1 MTPIFSRGGWRP
13 LLTAAWMLALAASLS
28 VAQEIT
34 GTLTGTTSDASGA
47 VLPGVSITVTNKDSN
62 QSLTARSDSAG
73 VWYARELKPG
83 RYSVKL
89 EAKGFQTTNIAEVIV
104 PVGRTIT
111 INNSLTI
118 GAVEQSVTV
127 TEAPPVIDFT
137 GTTVAQNLTAAEIDR
152 IPKGRS
158 FQSVILLAPFTNSG
172 DIEGG
177 YQVNGAS
184 GAENNFMVDGLSTTS
199 LVNGKSRQNAAF
211 EYIQEV
217 QVKTNGIEA
226 EYGGALGGVVNA
238 VTKSGGN
245 QFHGEAHYF
254 LFGNKLSA
262 SPVKRLLLDPID
274 DRTVSYVQDSKFKN
288 DTHEFGGSLG
298 GYLIKNKL
306 YFYTAISPQFQR
318 SANDYL
324 FANGLEADTIERKR
338 LFMNAFNKLSFDP
351 SNRVRTNFSWLY
363 SPFYSEGTLPGY
375 DSYANAVSANRA
387 SNQANKTRGFSN
399 PQASYSGDVN
409 IQLSNTSLLSLRGG
423 YFFDNFRTN
432 GVPAFSSVTYQ
443 TSGIGLPF
451 DIPANLRQGVNA
463 QNTPRVQQT
472 FKDAVGRTYLRADY
486 SVFANFLGQHNLKVG
501 AGHQR
506 NVNSVDVGYPG
517 GGYVFIWW
525 DRAFRSNATGVTDRG
540 QYGYYEVNDIGTRG
554 SVGAGI
560 THLYIQDQWRVSKKL
575 SLSLGLRTENE
586 KIPSFRR
593 AQREY
598 AFEFPFE
605 KKLAPR
611 LGASYDVFGDGR
623 MKVYGSWGLFYDWTK
638 YELAR
643 GSFGGDFW
651 TVKYRALDT
660 LDVFNLSGTN
670 APGRDIWNPAVP
682 NSFRDRRLVDFNA
695 VDPDLKP
702 MSQSNTSL
710 GFEYAVK
717 PQMVMAVRYV
727 HNSLRRTIEDLGTLV
742 DGNETYIFGNPG
754 EGISKVMIPS
764 TATQPFAMPK
774 PKRTYDGVE
783 FSVSR
788 RFSNRWFGQASYV
801 YSRLYG
807 NYAGLANSDEISSPT
822 TNRTSAT
829 SQQSAGS
836 IARQGGNAN
845 RSWDLDEILFDSKG
859 NIVEGRLGTDRPHV
873 MKFFGSYNFKFG
885 TELGGFFYAGSGTP
899 ITTNYQTQNG
909 VGVFANGRGD
919 LGRSPVFNQTD
930 LMVAHEFKMG
940 EVRRLR
946 LEFNMQ
952 NLFNQKTARSI
963 YPSINRE
970 RRQSAA
976 IDLHSV
982 DLTKGYDP
990 AALLAATTDGRAL
1003 SLAPQFGKA
1012 DIFNPGFA
1020 GRFLLKYVF

>member
-1 MTPIFSRGGWRP
+1 MSGLPKAVA
-13 LLTAAWMLALAASLS
+13 LLALAAALAT
-28 VAQEIT
+28 AQEIT
-34 GTLTGTTSDASGA
+34 GTLTGTTTDASGA
-47 VLPGVSITVTNKDSN
+47 VLPGVAVTVTNKDSN
-62 QSLTARSDSAG
+62 QSTAARSDSAG

-83 RYSVKL
+83 RYTVKL
-89 EAKGFQTTNIAEVIV
+89 EAKGFQTTTITEVAV
-104 PVGRTIT
+104 PVGRTIA

-127 TEAPPVIDFT
+127 SEAPPVIDFT

-152 IPKGRS
+152 VPKGRS

-172 DIEGG
+172 DVEGG
-177 YQVNGAS
+177 FQVNGTS
-184 GAENNFMVDGLSTTS
+184 GAENNFMVDGLSNTS

-211 EYIQEV
+211 EHIQEV

-254 LFGNKLSA
+254 LFGNKLGA
-262 SPVKRLLLDPID
+262 APVKRLVLDPVD
-274 DRTVSYVQDSKFKN
+274 DKTTYYAQDKKNKN
-288 DTHEFGGSLG
+288 DTHELGGSLG

-306 YFYTAISPQFQR
+306 FFFTAFSPQFQR

-324 FANGLEADTIERKR
+324 FNNGTEPDTISRKR
-338 LFMNAFNKLSFDP
+338 LYMNAFNKLSYDVT
-351 SNRVRTNFSWLY
+351 SKIRTNLSWLY

-375 DSYANAVSANRA
+375 DGKANTAVANRA
-387 SNQANKTRGFSN
+387 SNQSNKTRGFSN

-443 TSGIGLPF
+443 TSATNLPF
-451 DIPANLRQGVNA
+451 DIPANLRQGINFA
-463 QNTPRVQQT
+463 NTPRVQNT

-486 SVFANFLGQHNLKVG
+486 SIFTNFLGQHNLKIG

-517 GGYVFIWW
+517 GGFVWVYW

-540 QYGYYEVNDIGTRG
+540 TYGYYEVDDIGTRG

-560 THLYIQDQWRVSKKL
+560 THLYIQDQWRISKKL

-593 AQREY
+593 SVKEY

-605 KKLAPR
+605 KKMAPR
-611 LGASYDVFGDGR
+611 LGGSYDVFGDGR

-643 GSFGGDFW
+643 GSFGGDFY
-651 TVKYRALDT
+651 TVKYRSLDT
-660 LDVFNLSGTN
+660 TDVFSLSGAN
-670 APGRDIWNPAVP
+670 MPGRDLWNPAVA
-682 NSFRDRRLVDFNA
+682 NSYRDRRLVDFNG

-710 GFEYAVK
+710 GFEYALQ
-717 PQMVMAVRYV
+717 PQTVLAVRYV

-742 DGNETYIFGNPG
+742 NGDEKYIYGNPG
-754 EGISKVMIPS
+754 EGISTIMIPS
-764 TATQPFAMPK
+764 TATKPFPMPK
-774 PKRTYDGVE
+774 PKRVYDGME
-783 FSVSR
+783 LSVSR

-845 RSWDLDEILFDSKG
+845 RSWDLDEILFDAKG
-859 NIVEGRLGTDRPHV
+859 NVVEGRLGTDRPHV
-873 MKFFGSYNFKFG
+873 AKLFGSYNFKSG

-899 ITTNYQTQNG
+899 LTTNFQTQNN
-909 VGVFANGRGD
+909 VGVFAFGRGD
-919 LGRSPVFNQTD
+919 LGRTPVYNQTD
-930 LMVAHEFKMG
+930 LMIAHEVKMG
-940 EVRRLR
+940 EGKRIRF
-946 LEFNMQ
+946 EFNMQ

-963 YPSINRE
+963 YSSINRE
-970 RRQSAA
+970 RRPSAA
-976 IDLHSV
+976 IDLSKV
-982 DLTKGYDP
+982 DLLKGYDP
-990 AALLAATTDGRAL
+990 NALLAATTDGRAL
-1003 SLAPQFGKA
+1003 SLAPQFGQA

-1020 GRFLLKYVF
+1020 GRFLVKFIF

>member
-1 MTPIFSRGGWRP
+1 MTQKTIRGGWRP
-13 LLTAAWMLALAASLS
+13 LLSAVAMLTLAASLS
-28 VAQEIT
+28 FAQEIT
-34 GTLTGTTSDASGA
+34 GTLTGTTTDASGA
-47 VLPGVSITVTNKDSN
+47 VLPGVAVTVTNKDSN
-62 QSLTARSDSAG
+62 QSLAVKSDSAG

-89 EAKGFQTTNIAEVIV
+89 EAKGFQTTNMADVSV

-111 INNSLTI
+111 LNNSLAV
-118 GAVEQSVTV
+118 GGVEQSVTV

-152 IPKGRS
+152 VPKGRS
-158 FQSVILLAPFTNSG
+158 FQSVILLAPFTNAG
-172 DIEGG
+172 EIEGG
-177 YQVNGAS
+177 FQVNGAS
-184 GAENNFMVDGLSTTS
+184 GAENNFMVDGLSNTS

-254 LFGNKLSA
+254 LFGNKLGA
-262 SPVKRLLLDPID
+262 GPVQRLLLDPID

-306 YFYTAISPQFQR
+306 FFYTAISPQFQR
-318 SANDYL
+318 SSFDFL
-324 FANGLEADTIERKR
+324 FKNGAEPDTIDRKR

-351 SNRVRTNFSWLY
+351 TNRIRTNFSWLY
-363 SPFYSEGTLPGY
+363 SPFYSEGTLPAF
-375 DSYANAVSANRA
+375 DSYANSVSADRA
-387 SNQANKTRGFSN
+387 SNQANKTRGFTN
-399 PQASYSGDVN
+399 PQASYSGDIN

-432 GVPAFSSVTYQ
+432 GVPSFSSVSYQ

-451 DIPANLRQGVNA
+451 DIPANLRQGIDA
-463 QNTPRVQQT
+463 QNTARVQQT
-472 FKDAVGRTYLRADY
+472 FKDVVGRTYLRADY
-486 SVFANFLGQHNLKVG
+486 SVFANFLGQHNLKIG
-501 AGHQR
+501 GGHQR

-517 GGYVFIWW
+517 GGYVYIWW

-586 KIPSFRR
+586 KIPSFQR
-593 AQREY
+593 AAKEY

-605 KKLAPR
+605 KKIAPR
-611 LGASYDVFGDGR
+611 IGASYDVFGDGR

-651 TVKYRALDT
+651 TVRYRALDT

-670 APGRDIWNPAVP
+670 TPGRDIWNPAVS
-682 NSFRDRRLVDFNA
+682 NSFRDRRLVDFDA

-702 MSQSNTSL
+702 MSQANTSL
-710 GFEYAVK
+710 GFEYAIQ
-717 PQMVMAVRYV
+717 PQTVLAVRYV

-742 DGNETYIFGNPG
+742 NGDEKYIFGNPG
-754 EGISKVMIPS
+754 EGISTTVIPS

-774 PKRTYDGVE
+774 PKRTYDGMEV
-783 FSVSR
+783 SVSR
-788 RFSNRWFGQASYV
+788 RFSSRWFGQASYV

-807 NYAGLANSDEISSPT
+807 NYAGLSNSDEITSPT
-822 TNRTSAT
+822 TNRTSAQA
-829 SQQSAGS
+829 QQSAGN

-845 RSWDLDEILFDSKG
+845 RTWDLDEILFDNKG
-859 NIVEGRLGTDRPHV
+859 NIVEGRLATDRPHV
-873 MKFFGSYNFKFG
+873 AKLFGSYNFTFG

-899 ITTNYQTQNG
+899 VTTNYQTLNQ
-909 VGVFANGRGD
+909 VGVFSFGRGD
-919 LGRSPVFNQTD
+919 LGRTPFYNQTD
-930 LMVAHEFKMG
+930 LMVAHEVKMG

-946 LEFNMQ
+946 FEFNMQ

-963 YPSINRE
+963 YPSVNRE

-976 IDLHSV
+976 IDLHDV

-990 AALLAATTDGRAL
+990 NALLAATADGRAL

-1020 GRFLLKYVF
+1020 GRFLLKYIF

>member
-1 MTPIFSRGGWRP
+1 MTPKPKRGGRLP
-13 LLTAAWMLALAASLS
+13 LLSAFAMLALAASPS
-28 VAQEIT
+28 FAQEIT
-34 GTLTGTTSDASGA
+34 GTLKGTTTDASGA
-47 VLPGVSITVTNKDSN
+47 VLPGVGVTVTNKDSN
-62 QSLTARSDSAG
+62 QSLSVKSDSAG

-83 RYSVKL
+83 RYAVRM
-89 EAKGFQTTNIAEVIV
+89 EAKGFQTTNIAEVTL
-104 PVGRTIT
+104 PVGRTLT
-111 INNSLTI
+111 LNQSLGV

-127 TEAPPVIDFT
+127 TEAPPVIDFS
-137 GTTVAQNLTAAEIDR
+137 GTTVAQNLSAAEIDR
-152 IPKGRS
+152 VPKGRS

-172 DIEGG
+172 EIEGG

-184 GAENNFMVDGLSTTS
+184 GAENNFMVDGLSSTS

-245 QFHGEAHYF
+245 QFHGEAHYY

-262 SPVKRLLLDPID
+262 SPVQRLLLDPVD
-274 DRTVSYVQDSKFKN
+274 DKTISYVQDSKIKN

-318 SANDYL
+318 TSANYL
-324 FANGLEADTIERKR
+324 FNNGKEPDTIDRKR
-338 LFMNAFNKLSFDP
+338 LFMNAFNKLSYDP
-351 SNRVRTNFSWLY
+351 TSRIRTNFSWLY
-363 SPFYSEGTLPGY
+363 SPFYSEGTLPTF
-375 DSYANAVSANRA
+375 DSYANTVVADRA

-399 PQASYSGDVN
+399 PQASYSGDIN
-409 IQLSNTSLLSLRGG
+409 IQVSNTSLLSLRGG

-443 TSGIGLPF
+443 TSATNLPF
-451 DIPANLRQGVNA
+451 AIPAELRQGIGA
-463 QNTPRVQQT
+463 QNTARVQQT

-486 SVFANFLGQHNLKVG
+486 SVFTNFLGQHNLKIG

-517 GGYVFIWW
+517 GGYVYIWW
-525 DRAFRSNATGVTDRG
+525 DRAFRSNATGLTNRG
-540 QYGYYEVNDIGTRG
+540 QYGYYEVDDVGTRG

-593 AQREY
+593 SVKEY

-611 LGASYDVFGDGR
+611 IGASYDVFGDGR

-643 GSFGGDFW
+643 GSFGGDFY
-651 TVKYRALDT
+651 TVRYRALDT

-670 APGRDIWNPAVP
+670 TPGRDIWNPAVA
-682 NSFRDRRLVDFNA
+682 NSFRDRRLVDYNA

-702 MSQSNTSL
+702 MSQANTSL
-710 GFEYAVK
+710 GIEYALR
-717 PQMVMAVRYV
+717 PQTVLAVRYV

-742 DGNETYIFGNPG
+742 NGDEKYIYGNPG
-754 EGISKVMIPS
+754 EGISTTVIPS
-764 TATQPFAMPK
+764 TATKPFAMPK
-774 PKRTYDGVE
+774 PKRDYDGME
-783 FSVSR
+783 LSVSR

-801 YSRLYG
+801 LSRLYG
-807 NYAGLANSDEISSPT
+807 NYAGLGNSDEITSPT
-822 TNRTSAT
+822 TNRASAQA
-829 SQQSAGS
+829 QQSAGNV
-836 IARQGGNAN
+836 ARQGGNAN
-845 RSWDLDEILFDSKG
+845 RSWDLDEILFDNKG
-859 NIVEGRLGTDRPHV
+859 NIVEGRLATDRPHV
-873 MKFFGSYNFKFG
+873 MKLFGSYNFKFG

-899 ITTNYQTQNG
+899 LTTNFQTLNQ
-909 VGVFANGRGD
+909 VGVFSFGRGD
-919 LGRSPVFNQTD
+919 LGRTPAYSQTD
-930 LMVAHEFKMG
+930 LIVAHEFKMG
-940 EVRRLR
+940 EIRRLR
-946 LEFNMQ
+946 FEFNMQ

-976 IDLHSV
+976 IDLSAV

-990 AALLAATTDGRAL
+990 NALLAATADGRAL

-1020 GRFLLKYVF
+1020 GRFLLKYIF